1 MVHECY
7 SIPRLNQLL
16 VWFYCSICMHFRGG
30 NKLARS
36 IYVESVDSA
45 LGIVHD
51 GVIRTR
57 IDTGACCDVIWFY
70 LSIALHP
77 EV

>member
-1 MVHECY
+1 
-7 SIPRLNQLL
+7 
-16 VWFYCSICMHFRGG
+16 MHFRGG